1 MQRGERPRWDVAL
14 KLYSISFN
22 DFAVKIIVA
31 KGAANRLARDRTDHE
46 ERNERELMGHF
57 EHNKNRSNW
66 RPHHGSQ
73 TCTHS
78 SHGESDPI
86 VHLQMQHESTK
97 VSEGETDCVPKEKG
111 R

>member
-1 MQRGERPRWDVAL
+1 MAL
-14 KLYSISFN
+14 KLYSISLD
-22 DFAVKIIVA
+22 DFAVKICVA
-31 KGAANRLARDRTDHE
+31 NGAANRLARDRADHE
-46 ERNERELMGHF
+46 ERNKRELVGHL

-86 VHLQMQHESTK
+86 VRLQVQHESTK
-97 VSEGETDCVPKEKG
+97 VSEGETDCGAKEKG
-111 R
+111 G